1 MRVAWSGPLHA
12 LKDGIILHCNRDI
25 EGPSLFSELA
35 MLSVLTVKIPTPAD
49 EPQDRDPGIL
59 TLAFAVI
66 RLLRRMGRM
75 AFERRGHRVGETGS
89 RG

>member
-1 MRVAWSGPLHA
+1 
-12 LKDGIILHCNRDI
+12 
-25 EGPSLFSELA
+25 
-35 MLSVLTVKIPTPAD
+35 MLSVLTARIPTPAD

-66 RLLRRMGRM
+66 RLLRRRGRI
-75 AFERRGHRVGETGS
+75 AFERRGHRVAETES

>member
-1 MRVAWSGPLHA
+1 MRVARIGPLHA
-12 LKDGIILHCNRDI
+12 LKDGFILHCNRDI
-25 EGPSLFSELA
+25 EDPSLFSEIA
-35 MLSVLTVKIPTPAD
+35 MLSVLAAKIPTPAD

-66 RLLRRMGRM
+66 RLLRRAGSI
-75 AFERRGHRVGETGS
+75 AFERSGHRVGETGS